1 MSDTF
6 SSVVGDTIKVIVAEM
21 FPEERPPCP
30 RERDFNDIQKPD
42 GGQVSI
48 VTLNIL
54 KHGGIKRM
62 MG

>member
-1 MSDTF
+1 
-6 SSVVGDTIKVIVAEM
+6 M

-30 RERDFNDIQKPD
+30 LESDFNDIQKPD